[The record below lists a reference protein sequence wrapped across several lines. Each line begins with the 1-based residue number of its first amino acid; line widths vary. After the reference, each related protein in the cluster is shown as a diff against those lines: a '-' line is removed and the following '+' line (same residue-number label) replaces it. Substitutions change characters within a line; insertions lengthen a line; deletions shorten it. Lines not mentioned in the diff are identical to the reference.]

1 MSFCCCRFLISSYFA
16 SLYGLVDV
24 SSKYYIGSKTM
35 YKNPSE
41 RREFMRDFI
50 LARMLVRPFAE
61 QIILCTNPATSKI
74 LYFVK
79 NFPSYTIFYVLNIL
93 LYLFMNYVRPLIV
106 ISYMKKNFTI
116 HQRKSYGE
124 YCL

>member
-24 SSKYYIGSKTM
+24 SSKYYIGSKTI

-50 LARMLVRPFAE
+50 LARMLFRPFAE
-61 QIILCTNPATSKI
+61 QIILCRNPATSKI

-93 LYLFMNYVRPLIV
+93 LYLFMNCVRPLIV
-106 ISYMKKNFTI
+106 ISYMKKNFTTR
-116 HQRKSYGE
+116 QRKSYGE